1 MVGSERAKPQFSR
14 NPNREHRRMRH
25 RTDLPAPTPAKAR
38 KIWESMANP
47 STRRVATRLRQA
59 GLSVSHMQVARWR
72 NQGWRPV
79 AQKDHPLEAARKSLD
94 DAMPLLTGNPSTTA
108 NVFLEKKTA
117 EREALEQLT
126 DKELLNQAVREIATT
141 AIISCAL
148 RQRVNTLIPTK
159 AGELA
164 VLLRSLAMSLS
175 AVAAGFRQAAYMRPQ
190 NSEREDLRR

>member
-1 MVGSERAKPQFSR
+1 
-14 NPNREHRRMRH
+14 MRH
-25 RTDLPAPTPAKAR
+25 RTDLPIPTPAKAR

-94 DAMPLLTGNPSTTA
+94 DAMPLLTGNPNATA

-126 DKELLNQAVREIATT
+126 DKQLLNQAVREIATT
-141 AIISCAL
+141 AIIISSAL

-175 AVAAGFRQAAYMRPQ
+175 AVAAGFRQAAYMPPQ
-190 NSEREDLRR
+190 NSQREN

>member
-1 MVGSERAKPQFSR
+1 
-14 NPNREHRRMRH
+14 MRQ
-25 RTDLPAPTPAKAR
+25 TADLPIPTPAQAR

-79 AQKDHPLEAARKSLD
+79 AQSDHPLESARKSLD
-94 DAMPLLTGNPSTTA
+94 DAIPLLTGNPNTTA
-108 NVFLEKKTA
+108 DAFLEKKTV

-126 DKELLNQAVREIATT
+126 DKQLLNQAVREIAVT
-141 AIISCAL
+141 AIIISHAL

-175 AVAAGFRQAAYMRPQ
+175 AVAAGFRQAAYMPPQ
-190 NSEREDLRR
+190 NSERENLRR

>member
-1 MVGSERAKPQFSR
+1 MLRVRMRACDTSCSTARDSCVTCNAPVQCVTVATRWNAAVTCNARRWMQCFKRLQSTLDRDMVRSETAKLQFSR
-14 NPNREHRRMRH
+14 SPNREHRRMRH
-25 RTDLPAPTPAKAR
+25 RIDLPIPTPAKAR

-94 DAMPLLTGNPSTTA
+94 DAMPLLTGNPNATA

-117 EREALEQLT
+117 RG
-126 DKELLNQAVREIATT
+126 
-141 AIISCAL
+141 
-148 RQRVNTLIPTK
+148 P
-159 AGELA
+159 
-164 VLLRSLAMSLS
+164 
-175 AVAAGFRQAAYMRPQ
+175 
-190 NSEREDLRR
+190 

>member
-1 MVGSERAKPQFSR
+1 M
-14 NPNREHRRMRH
+14 
-25 RTDLPAPTPAKAR
+25 
-38 KIWESMANP
+38 
-47 STRRVATRLRQA
+47 LRPA

-94 DAMPLLTGNPSTTA
+94 DAMPLLRGNPSTTA
-108 NVFLEKKTA
+108 NVFVEKKTA

-141 AIISCAL
+141 AIIISSAL

-164 VLLRSLAMSLS
+164 VLLRSLAMSLTAGGSISGRAGDHKTAPVRS
-175 AVAAGFRQAAYMRPQ
+175 A
-190 NSEREDLRR
+190 D